1 MMKFYEKRKI
11 FFIVSCAI
19 FLIGLVF
26 LVINGVNLDIQFKGG
41 TILKYE
47 YTGDINSNEAAGIV
61 QGTINK
67 PVTSQITEDM
77 ATETNRIV
85 FSFAADSAVTPEEQV
100 AIDDAL
106 QTNYPDNGLTIS
118 ESNTVEPFIGHRFLQ
133 DGIIA
138 LILAAILIVIY
149 VGIRFKRIS
158 GLSAGV
164 MALLALVHDCLMV
177 FFTFI
182 IFGIP
187 LNDAFIA
194 VMLTIIGY
202 SINDTIV
209 VYDRIRENS
218 SRKDLKDPADLM
230 NTSVTQTLARSIN
243 TALATFVCMVVV
255 LIFARLFGIDSIVVF
270 ALPMAIGI
278 LSGAYSSICIAGPL
292 WVMWQKHKINHSIHN
307 KVKRKAVSH

>member
-1 MMKFYEKRKI
+1 MIKFYEKRKI
-11 FFIVSCAI
+11 YLIISGAL

-26 LVINGVNLDIQFKGG
+26 LITHGVTLDIQFKGG

-47 YTGDINSNEAAGIV
+47 YTGELNSNEVAGVIEN
-61 QGTINK
+61 TINT
-67 PVTSQITEDM
+67 PVNSQVTEDM
-77 ATETNRIV
+77 ATGKNRIV
-85 FSFAADSAVTPEEQV
+85 LSFAADSAVTAEEQV
-100 AIDDAL
+100 VLDEAL
-106 QTNYPDNGLTIS
+106 QANYPDNNLVLS
-118 ESNTVEPFIGHRFLQ
+118 ESNTVEPFIGHRSLQ

-138 LILAAILIVIY
+138 LILAALMIVIY
-149 VGIRFKRIS
+149 VRFRFKRIS
-158 GLSAGV
+158 GLAAGV

-230 NTSVTQTLARSIN
+230 NSSVTQTLARTIS
-243 TALATFVCMVVV
+243 TAVTTFVCMVIV
-255 LIFARLFGIDSIVVF
+255 LIFAWLHGIDSIVIF
-270 ALPMAIGI
+270 AMPMAIGI
-278 LSGAYSSICIAGPL
+278 LSGAYSTVCIAGPL
-292 WVMWQKHKINHSIHN
+292 WVMWQKHKMNRSTPH
-307 KVKRKAVSH
+307 KVKKATAH